1 MDLLGCRCMVDIS
14 AHGVRKL
21 EDQYSG
27 DDELDNMDLS
37 LASESADRV
46 KKIVTASVLAALSI
60 AVAPI
65 ASVVPRIPGWGIAL
79 FDPVSIFW
87 VIAFL
92 LGGYWVGILS
102 AFAGTFGL
110 FMYDPTAIGP
120 IFKILATLPMIV
132 VPWFGVRR
140 LGSGKEG
147 ESLSRPRFY
156 ATLMISAFIL
166 RISIMVPVNLIY
178 GALALPFL
186 TVEFILGYALILNAF
201 QSLWDALI
209 PFIIVH
215 RTGVFKSFGMW

>member
-1 MDLLGCRCMVDIS
+1 MVDIS
-14 AHGVRKL
+14 AHGIRKL
-21 EDQYSG
+21 ADQHSD
-27 DDELDNMDLS
+27 DDELDDMDLS
-37 LASESADRV
+37 LASESAERV
-46 KKIVTASVLAALSI
+46 KKVVTASVLAALSI

-102 AFAGTFGL
+102 AFAGTVGL

-178 GALALPFL
+178 GVLALPFL

>member
-1 MDLLGCRCMVDIS
+1 MVDITT
-14 AHGVRKL
+14 HGAPRL
-21 EDQYSG
+21 LDQSC
-27 DDELDNMDLS
+27 DDEGHDDMDLTLPS
-37 LASESADRV
+37 QSAERV

-65 ASVVPRIPGWGIAL
+65 ASFVPRIPGWGIAL

-102 AFAGTFGL
+102 TFAGTFGL
-110 FMYDPTAIGP
+110 FLYDPTAIGP
-120 IFKILATLPMIV
+120 IFKLLATLPMIV

-140 LGSGKEG
+140 LQNEVGG
-147 ESLSRPRFY
+147 ESLSRTRFY

-166 RISIMVPVNLIY
+166 RITIMVPVNLLY
-178 GALALPFL
+178 GAIALPFL
-186 TVEFILGYALILNAF
+186 TVQFILGYAIILNAF

-215 RTGVFKSFGMW
+215 KTDIFKSFGMW